1 MKNSSG
7 NEEVI
12 YEKRKIIILDC
23 NVSFGCKY

>member
-1 MKNSSG
+1 MKDSSG

-12 YEKRKIIILDC
+12 YEKRKNNIPDS